1 MATEFII
8 RTYGNKEF
16 EIIVKTD
23 SKEHYKAAEDFARRL
38 IDHAKPK
45 TNADRIRAMTDEEM
59 ADFFFE
65 SPVIEFEVCEYCK
78 NFGGHFSDISCKA
91 ELGLCD
97 ISDKNQAFKKWL
109 KQPAEVE

>member
-1 MATEFII
+1 MATEFIT

-45 TNADRIRAMTDEEM
+45 TNADRIRAMTDRELVEIIM
-59 ADFFFE
+59 CPYD
-65 SPVIEFEVCEYCK
+65 
-78 NFGGHFSDISCKA
+78 SDIETCVTKGTCLDCCM
-91 ELGLCD
+91 E
-97 ISDKNQAFKKWL
+97 WL
-109 KQPAEVE
+109 KQPAEVSHD